1 VREIP
6 APLHTSACTTPD
18 LRELARDA
26 PYPVHVNTTGLR
38 VQWSSMAVLSSAS
51 PCAEATGNLQRMS
64 DLAAALRRTSGSWR
78 GVHLADCSSDR
89 HEGQPARRQQPH
101 HRPP

>member
-64 DLAAALRRTSGSWR
+64 DLAAANIRLMAGGASSRLQLRQT
-78 GVHLADCSSDR
+78 
-89 HEGQPARRQQPH
+89 
-101 HRPP
+101 